1 MTFEEQFSRI
11 QQMFDNS
18 GCDIIVLPPDE
29 EKAKKLR
36 AQKGVFTPLA
46 EADVLKKFLCLLLA
60 AVLAGTGGVSVNG
73 MLRLCG
79 SGIIDFFER
88 NQRLAETGMTIVGED
103 VFGGIFALDK
113 QGMVMYLAPD
123 ELAVEEFGDDYDEL
137 LEFACSAEDVTNFYR
152 DYVRECPGV
161 LFDQLP
167 ADKGVSLYPPLWERS
182 DEKRSAAAVP
192 MSQLQEVEIG
202 VMKKQS
208 GGVPDEDENENNDGG
223 AE

>member
-36 AQKGVFTPLA
+36 AQKGDFTP
-46 EADVLKKFLCLLLA
+46 LA

-137 LEFACSAEDVTNFYR
+137 LEFACSAEGRNELLPRLRQGMPRRIVRPAARGQGREPLSPAVGTLRRKALSSRSADVAAAGSR
-152 DYVRECPGV
+152 DR
-161 LFDQLP
+161 
-167 ADKGVSLYPPLWERS
+167 R
-182 DEKRSAAAVP
+182 DEKAV
-192 MSQLQEVEIG
+192 G
-202 VMKKQS
+202 
-208 GGVPDEDENENNDGG
+208 
-223 AE
+223 

>member
-1 MTFEEQFSRI
+1 M
-11 QQMFDNS
+11 
-18 GCDIIVLPPDE
+18 
-29 EKAKKLR
+29 
-36 AQKGVFTPLA
+36 
-46 EADVLKKFLCLLLA
+46 
-60 AVLAGTGGVSVNG
+60 LAGTGGVSVNG

-113 QGMVMYLAPD
+113 QGMVMYLTPD

-167 ADKGVSLYPPLWERS
+167 ADKGVSLYPPLWEHS

-208 GGVPDEDENENNDGG
+208 GEVPDEDENENNDGG

>member
-11 QQMFDNS
+11 QQMFDDS
-18 GCDIIVLPPDE
+18 GCDIIVLLPDE

-36 AQKGVFTPLA
+36 AQKGDFTP
-46 EADVLKKFLCLLLA
+46 LA

-88 NQRLAETGMTIVGED
+88 NQRLSETGMTIVGED

-123 ELAVEEFGDDYDEL
+123 ELAVEEFGDNYDEL
-137 LEFACSAEDVTNFYR
+137 LEFACSAEDITNFYR
-152 DYVRECPGV
+152 DYVKECPGV

-167 ADKGVSLYPPLWERS
+167 ADKGISLYPPLWERS

-192 MSQLQEVEIG
+192 ISQLQDVEIG

-208 GGVPDEDENENNDGG
+208 GKVPDEDEEISEPDGG
-223 AE
+223 TE